1 MQSELI
7 FNKKSF
13 LQKNFAKYMQYIIIF
28 YLLWLKNRKKD
39 IFPQR
44 IDHIKSW

>member
-1 MQSELI
+1 
-7 FNKKSF
+7 
-13 LQKNFAKYMQYIIIF
+13 MQYIIIF
-28 YLLWLKNRKKD
+28 YLLWLKNGKKD